1 MPHIY
6 PVGGGKGG
14 VGKSF
19 ITANLGVLF
28 AKHGKRVVLVDL
40 DLGGSNLHTFL
51 QIKDPKAGLHD
62 FLNKK
67 LTDLDHAVSP
77 TSIPNLF
84 ILCSNNCSFDI
95 ANLFHSQKLK
105 IIKAIQKLPYDYV
118 LLDLGSGTNFNT
130 LDFFLTSNEGIFI
143 FTPEPTSIEN
153 TLSFIKAVYYRKLKQ
168 VLKQQAFNSIVKRL
182 IDRSKNST
190 IQLPD
195 IIEFIIEH
203 YPEKGKS
210 LQANLRGYKF
220 SFVLNEFRRQVTPDL
235 GEKIEKVCNRHFYSD
250 FQFLGNVSY
259 DDRVYDSVF
268 SKNIY
273 VQRYPYTPTATDL
286 EYIVKKMTANNQYSV
301 SVLPQSS

>member
-51 QIKDPKAGLHD
+51 EIKDPKTGLND
-62 FLNKK
+62 FLNK
-67 LTDLDHAVSP
+67 TFNELDQTISP
-77 TSIPNLF
+77 TSIPNLS
-84 ILCSNNCSFDI
+84 IICSNNCSFDI

-105 IIKAIQKLPYDYV
+105 IIKAIKKLPYDYV

-153 TLSFIKAVYYRKLKQ
+153 TLSFIKAVYYRRLKQ
-168 VLKQQAFNSIVKRL
+168 VLKQQTFNSIVKKL
-182 IDRSKNST
+182 IARSKNAT
-190 IQLPD
+190 IQLRD
-195 IIEFIIEH
+195 IIEFIIEQ
-203 YPEKGKS
+203 YPDKGKT
-210 LQANLRGYKF
+210 LQANLSGYKF
-220 SFVLNEFRRQVTPDL
+220 SFVLNEFRRQVNPDL

-268 SKNIY
+268 SKKIY
-273 VQRYPYTPTATDL
+273 IQRYPYTPTATDL
-286 EYIVKKMTANNQYSV
+286 VHITKKMAQNDHYSV
-301 SVLPQSS
+301 SAIPQMS

>member
-51 QIKDPKAGLHD
+51 EIKHPKTGLHD
-62 FLNKK
+62 YLNKK
-67 LTDLDHAVSP
+67 FNELDHAVSS

-143 FTPEPTSIEN
+143 FTTEPTSIEN

-168 VLKQQAFNSIVKRL
+168 VLKQQAFNSIVKKL

-195 IIEFIIEH
+195 IIEFIIEQ

-210 LQANLRGYKF
+210 LQAKLSGYKF
-220 SFVLNEFRRQVTPDL
+220 SFVLNEFRKQVNPDL

-268 SKNIY
+268 SKKIY
-273 VQRYPYTPTATDL
+273 IQRYPYTPTATDL
-286 EYIVKKMTANNQYSV
+286 ENIFKKMTENSQYSV
-301 SVLPQSS
+301 SALPQLS

>member
-6 PVGGGKGG
+6 PIGGGKGG

-28 AKHGKRVVLVDL
+28 AKHGKRVVLIDL

-51 QIKDPKAGLHD
+51 EIRDPKTGLND
-62 FLNKK
+62 FLNK
-67 LTDLDHAVSP
+67 TFDELDQAVSP

-118 LLDLGSGTNFNT
+118 LLDLGSGSNFNT
-130 LDFFLTSNEGIFI
+130 LDFFLTSNDGIFI

-168 VLKQQAFNSIVKRL
+168 VLKQQTFNAIVKRL
-182 IDRSKNST
+182 IERSQNST
-190 IQLPD
+190 IQLQD

-210 LQANLRGYKF
+210 LQANLSGYKF
-220 SFVLNEFRRQVTPDL
+220 SFVLNEFRRQVNPDL

-268 SKNIY
+268 SKKIY
-273 VQRYPYTPTATDL
+273 IQRYPYTPTATDL
-286 EYIVKKMTANNQYSV
+286 VHITKKMTENSQYSV